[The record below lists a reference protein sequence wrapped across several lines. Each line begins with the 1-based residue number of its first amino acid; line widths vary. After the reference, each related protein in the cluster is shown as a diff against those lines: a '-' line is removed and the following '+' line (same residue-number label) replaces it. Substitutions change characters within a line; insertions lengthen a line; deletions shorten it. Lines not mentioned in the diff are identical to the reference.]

1 MNKKS
6 INSTRFDD
14 LFPEHKLNNLC
25 LNDREFV
32 RKMRFANDEGGL
44 TKTEIRLLNKIYQKI
59 K

>member
-1 MNKKS
+1 MNRKS

-14 LFPEHKLNNLC
+14 LFPENKINTLSLD
-25 LNDREFV
+25 DRKFV
-32 RKMRFANDEGGL
+32 RNMKVANNETGL